1 MVVIFKTNKYNI
13 LLNIYNNN
21 DVNGS
26 GVVDNSTY
34 YTSI

>member
-13 LLNIYNNN
+13 LLNIYNN

-26 GVVDNSTY
+26 GVVVNSTY